1 MITINKKKKIL
12 IFIVFLVFIAL
23 AGIFLKLPIFT
34 PTSAG
39 EKQSDMVAGLV
50 IQFRAGTTEPE
61 AKNILDDR
69 NLPTYKFDYNII
81 NTPGYYIIVD
91 KNKTNDIRDELRKR
105 PDWTDS
111 VFPDIDKGDYYI
123 ITVTEQ
129 AIQDKNFLEILEK
142 NNIALEKFVWCRAQF
157 GERPM
162 SGISK
167 EHANELKGELE
178 MNKNVFLVEFE
189 TIFS

>member
-1 MITINKKKKIL
+1 MDKNKEIL
-12 IFIVFLVFIAL
+12 IFIVFLVFITL
-23 AGIFLKLPIFT
+23 AGIFLKLPIFM
-34 PTSAG
+34 PTSID

-50 IQFRAGTTEPE
+50 IQFRAGITEPE
-61 AKNILDDR
+61 AKNILDDC
-69 NLPTYKFDYNII
+69 NLPAYKFEYNII
-81 NTPGYYIIVD
+81 NTPGYYIIVN
-91 KNKTNDIRDELRKR
+91 KNKTNDIRNELRKR

-111 VFPDIDKGDYYI
+111 IFPDIDKGDYYI

-142 NNIALEKFVWCRAQF
+142 NNIKLEKFVWCRAQF

-162 SGISK
+162 NGISK
-167 EHANELKGELE
+167 ERADELKSELE
-178 MNKNVFLVEFE
+178 MNKKVFLVQFE

>member
-1 MITINKKKKIL
+1 MDKKNKIS
-12 IFIVFLVFIAL
+12 IFIVFLVLIVF
-23 AGIFLKLPIFT
+23 AGIFLKLSIFT

-50 IQFRAGTTEPE
+50 IQFRAGTTELE
-61 AKNILDDR
+61 AKNILDNC
-69 NLPTYKFDYNII
+69 NLPTYKFDYNIV

-105 PDWTDS
+105 PDWTDP
-111 VFPDIDKGDYYI
+111 VFSDIDKGDYYI
-123 ITVTEQ
+123 ITVTGQ

-142 NNIALEKFVWCRAQF
+142 NNIEMEKFVWCRAQF
-157 GERPM
+157 GGRPM

-167 EHANELKGELE
+167 ECADELKGELE
-178 MNKNVFLVEFE
+178 VNKKVFLVEFE

>member
-1 MITINKKKKIL
+1 VNKKKEIL
-12 IFIVFLVFIAL
+12 IFIVFLVLITL
-23 AGIFLKLPIFT
+23 AGIFLKLPLFM
-34 PTSAG
+34 PTSTG

-50 IQFRAGTTEPE
+50 IQFRAATTEPE
-61 AKNILDDR
+61 AKNILDDC
-69 NLPTYKFDYNII
+69 NLPAYKFEYNII
-81 NTPGYYIIVD
+81 NTPGYYIIVN
-91 KNKTNDIRDELRKR
+91 KNKANDIRDELRKR

-111 VFPDIDKGDYYI
+111 IFPDIDKGDYYI

-142 NNIALEKFVWCRAQF
+142 NNIKLEKFVWCRAQF
-157 GERPM
+157 GEHPM

-167 EHANELKGELE
+167 ERADELKSELE
-178 MNKNVFLVEFE
+178 MNKKVFLVQFE

>member
-1 MITINKKKKIL
+1 MNKKKEIL
-12 IFIVFLVFIAL
+12 IFIVFLVLIIL
-23 AGIFLKLPIFT
+23 AGTFLKLPIFIS
-34 PTSAG
+34 TSAG
-39 EKQSDMVAGLV
+39 EKQSDMVASLV
-50 IQFRAGTTEPE
+50 IQFKDGTTESE
-61 AKNILDDR
+61 AKNILDNC
-69 NLPTYKFDYNII
+69 NLPTYEFDYNII
-81 NTPGYYIIVD
+81 NTPRYYIIVD

-105 PDWTDS
+105 PDWTES
-111 VFPDIDKGDYYI
+111 VFPEIDKGDYYI

-142 NNIALEKFVWCRAQF
+142 NNIKLEKFVWCRAQF

-167 EHANELKGELE
+167 ERADELKGELE
-178 MNKNVFLVEFE
+178 MNKKVLLVEFE